1 MRKLLSLIA
10 VVGVVGL
17 IAGSAQGGVFDPK
30 NSILAL
36 QIGGLPPAGI
46 SAASGSQGAVQ
57 LLDDG
62 FGGHQ
67 IIEQGSFW
75 QTTAFGPG
83 TSLFTGVPLITNLKV
98 TAHNG
103 SGIFLSGVVFDN
115 PWGPGSVGPFFGGFE
130 AIQGQTVISI
140 ANGVIMVPVPLSAIG
155 GPPGATVMAT
165 AVGQPI
171 TATGGP
177 WVTGWVTMTDVTT
190 NVISTGNGPGVAIT
204 LQPTTQATVKVF
216 TTMGGF
222 TSTGTGLVQEANT
235 VVLHGTNSLNTASK
249 PGMVTLVSPLRI
261 NTAALAGKIPGAATK
276 KFVFV
281 PEPGTLLLLVSGAVG
296 LVVVGRRRMRK

>member
-10 VVGVVGL
+10 AVGVVWL
-17 IAGSAQGGVFDPK
+17 LAGAAQAGVFDPK
-30 NSILAL
+30 NSILSL
-36 QIGGLPPAGI
+36 QIGGLPPTGI
-46 SAASGSQGAVQ
+46 SADLSQGGSVT

-62 FGGHQ
+62 FGGHT
-67 IIEQGSFW
+67 IVEEGSFW

-103 SGIFLSGVVFDN
+103 SGIFFEPIAFAN

-130 AIQGQTVISI
+130 GVQGQTVISI
-140 ANGVIMVPVPLSAIG
+140 ANGVIMVPVPLAAIG

-165 AVGQPI
+165 AVGIPI

-177 WVTGWVTMTDVTT
+177 WIDGWVTMTDITT
-190 NVISTGNGPGVAIT
+190 NVIQVGGETGVAIT
-204 LQPTTQATVKVF
+204 LQPTTQQAVKVL

-222 TSTGTGLVQEANT
+222 TSTGTGMVQEANT

-249 PGMVTLVSPLRI
+249 PGMVTLISPLRI
-261 NTAALAGKIPGAATK
+261 NTGALAGKIPGAATK